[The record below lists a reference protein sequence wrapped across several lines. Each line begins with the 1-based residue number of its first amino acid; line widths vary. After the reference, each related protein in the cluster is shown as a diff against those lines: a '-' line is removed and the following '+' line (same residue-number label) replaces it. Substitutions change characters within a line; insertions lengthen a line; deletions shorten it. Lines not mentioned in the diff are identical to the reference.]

1 MKCFRVVLVF
11 FSVVGTAQ
19 ANVESLAKPQANI
32 ESLTQ
37 TDHTGTLIVNVWLNG
52 VDRNTETILIM
63 TKDGEYVECKTLE
76 ELGVNSTKFVKNQ
89 TKVGFCLMHGL
100 DVKFQKDDALQAIK
114 IDLPASY
121 FKDTNYENFI
131 ITPSKADFGGFLNYD
146 YFYSKDDYSTDLNAY
161 SEIGIFKDY
170 WMLNNSVLYRDSPD
184 EGENQ
189 FLRVSSLFELEFPDK
204 YLKLRVGDT
213 TSIYNSLLNSFRYG
227 GISFGTNYTD
237 RPDFVY
243 WNMPALQGSA
253 ALPSTV
259 DLYINGVNLYKQ
271 SITPGNYSLQTGA
284 TIDQAG
290 DAKIVVEDILGNQ
303 TVRSFP
309 IYISSQLL
317 RVGLNEYDVSL
328 GKLRYNYD
336 EDDSDYRD
344 FFSKVYFR
352 RGVAASTTL
361 GFDATYSGEVSNL
374 SFLWTQGI
382 SKFALLDTAYAVSDY
397 NGDVGYAISAS
408 VSRNFGNW
416 SFGLNTRYYT
426 EEFQQLGFDEY
437 DFNTKMSNLAYVSFS
452 NLKYVD
458 GLNISYVDNKNYNTD
473 GFDSIDSQI
482 INIGVQKIITRNLY
496 ASLNYFKNFEDGD
509 NSLNVMLSYN
519 WGSRGNIDLEH
530 STDDGETVLS
540 YSNNSTLQNGF
551 DYSVAVAHMD
561 SDVNFHGFGL
571 YKTNIGDF
579 RASYDEYENNKV
591 VQAQY
596 QGALV
601 WLGNKVSMTKYVDN
615 AFALVHVDGM
625 KDIDVFRSLSVVGQT
640 NKDGYLFVHDIIPYI
655 NYDISYNQD
664 QLPLDYSFDN
674 SSQKLSALNQ
684 RGYILDFKVAVTK
697 KFKLHL
703 KDANNNNFPVGTLVS
718 FDGNNEESYLIDSDG
733 LVYLYLSKPSK
744 YDLKVMTQEGKSCN
758 TTFNISQ
765 SQIDS
770 ADTPTIDLVCK

>member
-19 ANVESLAKPQANI
+19 ANVELLAQSRANV

-37 TDHTGTLIVNVWLNG
+37 TDAGALIVNVWLNG
-52 VDRNTETILIM
+52 VDRHIETVLIV
-63 TKDGEYVECKTLE
+63 TKDGEYIECKTLE
-76 ELGVNSTKFVKNQ
+76 ELGVNSLKFVKNQ
-89 TKVGFCLMHGL
+89 SKVGFCLMRSP
-100 DVKFQKDDALQAIK
+100 DIKFQKDDALQAIK

-121 FKDTNYENFI
+121 FKDSNYDNL
-131 ITPSKADFGGFLNYD
+131 ITTPTKANFGGFLNYD
-146 YFYSKDDYSTDLNAY
+146 YFYSKDDYSTDFNAY

-170 WMLNNSVLYRDSPD
+170 WMLSNSILYRDSPD
-184 EGENQ
+184 EDEKQ

-213 TSIYNSLLNSFRYG
+213 TSVYNSLFNSFRYG

-243 WNMPALQGSA
+243 WNMPSLQGSA

-284 TIDQAG
+284 TIDQTG

-309 IYISSQLL
+309 VYISSQLL
-317 RVGLNEYDVSL
+317 RIGLNEYDISL

-352 RGVAASTTL
+352 RGVAATTTL
-361 GFDATYSGEVSNL
+361 GFDAIYSEQVSNL
-374 SFLWTQGI
+374 SFMWTQGI
-382 SKFALLDTAYAVSDY
+382 SKFALLDTAYALSDY
-397 NGDVGYAISAS
+397 NGDVGHAVS
-408 VSRNFGNW
+408 VSLSRSFGTW
-416 SFGLNTRYYT
+416 SFGLNSRYYT

-437 DFNTKMSNLAYVSFS
+437 EFNTKMSNLAYINFS

-458 GLNISYVDNKNYNTD
+458 GLSLTYVDNKNYD
-473 GFDSIDSQI
+473 MHGFDSIDSQI
-482 INIGVQKIITRNLY
+482 INIGVQKKLTRNMY
-496 ASLNYFKNFEDGD
+496 TSLNYFKNFEDGD
-509 NSLNVMLSYN
+509 DSFNIMFSYN
-519 WGSRGNIDLEH
+519 WGNRGSIDLEH
-530 STDDGETVLS
+530 STDDGETILS
-540 YSNNSTLQNGF
+540 YSKNSILQNGF

-591 VQAQY
+591 MQAQY

-601 WLGNKVSMTKYVDN
+601 WLGNKISMTKYVDN

-625 KDIDVFRSLSVVGQT
+625 KDVDVLRSLSVVGQT
-640 NKDGYLFVHDIIPYI
+640 NKNGYLFVHNIIPYI

-664 QLPLDYSFDN
+664 QLPLDYSFEN
-674 SSQKLSALNQ
+674 SNQKLSALNQ
-684 RGYILDFKVAVTK
+684 RGYVLDFKVALTRR
-697 KFKLHL
+697 FTLHL
-703 KDANNNNFPVGTLVS
+703 KDSNNNNFPLSSIVEL
-718 FDGNNEESYLIDSDG
+718 DGNNEESYFVDSNG

-744 YDLKVMTQEGKSCN
+744 YDLKVKTQEGKTCN

-770 ADTPTIDLVCK
+770 ADTPIIDLVCK